1 MTNYSCSSSG
11 TGGTCTGTV
20 TTPCCCNTCASTSD
34 ILKLADVLTDL
45 NNLRATING
54 LTYDSQIAVI
64 SAQIKEITTSFNQ
77 FYAAIKAGYVPA
89 PSTGGG
95 GTGTGTGAVSSSD
108 LENLRH
114 SFQSA
119 LQSTEI
125 SLQVAVDRI
134 QALENNP
141 STGGT
146 SVTVKQE
153 IPITVWNGWGLV
165 SGNGS
170 SFVEQQD
177 GMVGLIQVPAGYKGR
192 IVVELSSVTQALMDK
207 VGFVYMTIDEVN
219 QHPTGTNQGYSWYMD
234 KELIDANHF
243 IINTSNIVDIDKDGV
258 TVTIMIPV
266 RSPEHS
272 ELPNNSTNM
281 DIFKYYL
288 ADYPVGYDEAFRV
301 GGKTLVDVNA
311 RRTIQ
316 SIMGY
321 LQAPAEPAKVYPFS
335 GYEWTHF
342 GDTNTMYQSAY
353 NSHIWA
359 EHLANNIGLTL
370 NNVSTD
376 NLRIT
381 DLVGIVARNY
391 IGGDKV
397 KYITLFIGTG
407 DIAVQTPLYD
417 SNDVG
422 NTFTV
427 NGACLHVLA
436 ELRKKFPKAMI
447 TWVIPPISYAETV
460 DDNLHM
466 YGFAMASAISQ
477 ACYNHGV
484 NVYDMRDKGLIN
496 LKNADHRTAYLTPTG
511 EGDTTNTVYF
521 NDNAYA
527 IFENLFTR
535 LLMSP

>member
-1 MTNYSCSSSG
+1 MTNYSCPTSG
-11 TGGTCTGTV
+11 TGGTGTV
-20 TTPCCCNTCASTSD
+20 NTGCCCNTCASTSD
-34 ILKLADVLTDL
+34 ILKLSEVLTDL
-45 NNLRATING
+45 NNLRTTING
-54 LTYDSQIAVI
+54 LTYGSQIAVI
-64 SAQIKEITTSFNQ
+64 SAQIKEITTTFNQ

-95 GTGTGTGAVSSSD
+95 GTGTGTGDVSSSD
-108 LENLRH
+108 LENLRQ

-119 LQSTEI
+119 LQSVEI
-125 SLQVAVDRI
+125 SLQAAVDRI

-153 IPITVWNGWGLV
+153 IPITVWDGWGLV

-170 SFVEQQD
+170 SFVEQQG
-177 GMVGLIQVPAGYKGR
+177 GMVGLIQVPTGYKGR

-219 QHPTGTNQGYSWYMD
+219 QHPTGKNRGYNWYMD

-243 IINTSNIVDIDKDGV
+243 IINTSNIVDIDKAGV

-281 DIFKYYL
+281 GIFNYYL

-301 GGKTLVDVNA
+301 GGKTLADVNA

-316 SIMGY
+316 SIMEH
-321 LQAPAEPAKVYPFS
+321 LQAPADPAKVYPFS

-359 EHLANNIGLTL
+359 ERLATNIGLTL

-376 NLRIT
+376 DLRIT
-381 DLVGIVARNY
+381 DLVGIVAGNY
-391 IGGDKV
+391 IGSDKV

-407 DIAVQTPLYD
+407 DLAAQTPLYD
-417 SNDVG
+417 SDDVG
-422 NTFTV
+422 NTLTI

-436 ELRKKFPKAMI
+436 ALRKKFPKAMI

-460 DDNLHM
+460 DNQLRS
-466 YGFAMASAISQ
+466 YGYSMASFISQ
-477 ACYNHGV
+477 ACYKHGV
-484 NVYDMRDKGLIN
+484 NVYDMRDKWLIN
-496 LKNADHRTAYLTPTG
+496 LNSADHRTAYLTPTG
-511 EGDTTNTVYF
+511 VGDTTNTVYF

>member
-54 LTYDSQIAVI
+54 LTYDSQIAAV
-64 SAQIKEITTSFNQ
+64 SAQVKEITTTFNQ
-77 FYAAIKAGYVPA
+77 FYASIKAGYVSA

-95 GTGTGTGAVSSSD
+95 GGTGTGDVSSAD
-108 LENLRH
+108 LEALRQA
-114 SFQSA
+114 FQSA
-119 LQSTEI
+119 LESAQL
-125 SLQVAVDRI
+125 SLQGAVDRI
-134 QALENNP
+134 QALEDNP

-153 IPITVWNGWGLV
+153 IPITAWNGWGLMA
-165 SGNGS
+165 GDIPY
-170 SFVEQQD
+170 FEEQQD

-192 IVVELSSVTQALMDK
+192 IVVVLAEVTQLLVDK
-207 VGFVYMTIDEVN
+207 VGFVYIPIDEVV
-219 QHPTGTNQGYSWYMD
+219 QKPSGTNHGYNWHMD

-321 LQAPAEPAKVYPFS
+321 LQAPADPAKVYPFS

-342 GDTNTMYQSAY
+342 GDTNTMYQPAY

-359 EHLANNIGLTL
+359 ERLATNIGLTL

-376 NLRIT
+376 DLRIT
-381 DLVGIVARNY
+381 DLVGIVAGNY

-407 DIAVQTPLYD
+407 DIAAQTPLYD
-417 SNDVG
+417 SDDVG
-422 NTFTV
+422 NTLTI

-447 TWVIPPISYAETV
+447 TWVIPPISYAEIA
-460 DDNLHM
+460 DNQLRS
-466 YGFAMASAISQ
+466 YGYAIASCISQ

-484 NVYDMRDKGLIN
+484 NVYDMRDKWLIN
-496 LKNADHRTAYLTPTG
+496 LKSADHRTAYLTPTG
-511 EGDTTNTVYF
+511 DGVTTNTVYF

>member
-54 LTYDSQIAVI
+54 LTYDSQIAAV
-64 SAQIKEITTSFNQ
+64 SAQVKEITTTFNQ
-77 FYAAIKAGYVPA
+77 FYASIKAGYVSA

-95 GTGTGTGAVSSSD
+95 GGTGTGDVSSAD
-108 LENLRH
+108 LEALRQA
-114 SFQSA
+114 FQSA
-119 LQSTEI
+119 LESAQL
-125 SLQVAVDRI
+125 SLQGAVDRI
-134 QALENNP
+134 QALEDNP

-153 IPITVWNGWGLV
+153 IPITAWNGWGLMA
-165 SGNGS
+165 GDIPY
-170 SFVEQQD
+170 FEEQQD

-192 IVVELSSVTQALMDK
+192 IVVVLAEVTQLLVDK
-207 VGFVYMTIDEVN
+207 VGFVYIPIDEVK
-219 QHPTGTNQGYSWYMD
+219 QKPSGTNHGYNWHMD

-281 DIFKYYL
+281 NIFMYYL
-288 ADYPVGYDEAFRV
+288 GDYPVGEDEAFRV
-301 GGKTLVDVNA
+301 GGKTLVDINA

-316 SIMGY
+316 SVMKY
-321 LQAPAEPAKVYPFS
+321 LHAPAAPAQVYPFS

-342 GDTNTMYQSAY
+342 GDTNTMYQPVY

-359 EHLANNIGLTL
+359 ERLATNIGLTL

-376 NLRIT
+376 DLRIT
-381 DLVGIVARNY
+381 DLVGIVAGNY

-407 DIAVQTPLYD
+407 DIAAQTPLYD
-417 SNDVG
+417 SDDVG
-422 NTFTV
+422 NTLTI

-447 TWVIPPISYAETV
+447 TWVIPPISYAEIA
-460 DDNLHM
+460 DNQLRS
-466 YGFAMASAISQ
+466 YGYAIASCISQ

-484 NVYDMRDKGLIN
+484 NVYDMRDKWLIN
-496 LKNADHRTAYLTPTG
+496 LKSADHRTAYLTPTG
-511 EGDTTNTVYF
+511 DGVTTNTVYF

>member
-11 TGGTCTGTV
+11 TGGTGTV
-20 TTPCCCNTCASTSD
+20 NTPCCCNTCASTSD
-34 ILKLADVLTDL
+34 ILKLSEVLTDL
-45 NNLRATING
+45 NNLRTTINN
-54 LTYDSQIAVI
+54 LTYGSQIAVI
-64 SAQIKEITTSFNQ
+64 SAQIEEITTSFNQ
-77 FYAAIKAGYVPA
+77 FYAAIKAGYVSA

-95 GTGTGTGAVSSSD
+95 GTGTGTGDVSSSD
-108 LENLRH
+108 LENIRH
-114 SFQSA
+114 FFQSA

-125 SLQVAVDRI
+125 SLQAAVDRI

-153 IPITVWNGWGLV
+153 IPITQWNGWGLV
-165 SGNGS
+165 AGSGT
-170 SFVEQQD
+170 SFEEQQD

-192 IVVELSSVTQALMDK
+192 IVVMLAEVTQLLMDK
-207 VGFVYMTIDEVN
+207 VGFVYMTINEVN
-219 QHPTGTNQGYSWYMD
+219 QHPTGTNHGYNWYMD

-243 IINTSNIVDIDKDGV
+243 IINTSNIVDIDKYGV

-281 DIFKYYL
+281 DMFKYYL
-288 ADYPVGYDEAFRV
+288 ADYPVGEDEAFRV
-301 GGKTLVDVNA
+301 GGKTLVDINA
-311 RRTIQ
+311 RRNIQ
-316 SIMGY
+316 SVMEY
-321 LQAPAEPAKVYPFS
+321 LQAPAVPAKVYPFS

-359 EHLANNIGLTL
+359 ESLANNIGLTL

-376 NLRIT
+376 DLRIT
-381 DLVGIVARNY
+381 DLVGIVAGNY
-391 IGGDKV
+391 IGSDKV

-407 DIAVQTPLYD
+407 DIAVQTPVYD

-422 NTFTV
+422 NTLTI

-436 ELRKKFPKAMI
+436 KLRKKFPKAMI
-447 TWVIPPISYAETV
+447 TWVIPPISYAEIV
-460 DDNLHM
+460 DTGLRR
-466 YGFAMASAISQ
+466 YGFTMASSISQ

-511 EGDTTNTVYF
+511 DGVTTNTVYF

>member
-1 MTNYSCSSSG
+1 MTNYSCPTSG

-45 NNLRATING
+45 NNLRTTING
-54 LTYDSQIAVI
+54 LTYGSQIAAV
-64 SAQIKEITTSFNQ
+64 SAQVKEITTTFNQ
-77 FYAAIKAGYVPA
+77 FYAAIRAGYVPA
-89 PSTGGG
+89 PSKGGG
-95 GTGTGTGAVSSSD
+95 GTGTGTGDVSSSD
-108 LENLRH
+108 LENLRQ

-119 LQSTEI
+119 LQSAEI
-125 SLQVAVDRI
+125 SLQAAVDRI

-153 IPITVWNGWGLV
+153 IPITAWNGWGLV

-177 GMVGLIQVPAGYKGR
+177 GMVGLIQVPTGYKGR
-192 IVVELSSVTQALMDK
+192 IVVVLPSVTQALMDK
-207 VGFVYMTIDEVN
+207 VCFVYMTIDEVN
-219 QHPTGTNQGYSWYMD
+219 QHLTGTNLDYSWYMD

-281 DIFKYYL
+281 DRFKYYL

-316 SIMGY
+316 SIMEY
-321 LQAPAEPAKVYPFS
+321 LQAPADPAKVYPFS

-342 GDTNTMYQSAY
+342 GDTNTMCQSTY

-359 EHLANNIGLTL
+359 ERLATNIGLTL
-370 NNVSTD
+370 NNVSTND
-376 NLRIT
+376 LRIT
-381 DLVGIVARNY
+381 DLVGIVAGDY

-407 DIAVQTPLYD
+407 DIAVQTPVYD

-422 NTFTV
+422 NTLTV

-447 TWVIPPISYAETV
+447 TWVIPPISYAEIV
-460 DDNLHM
+460 DNNIRMHG
-466 YGFAMASAISQ
+466 YAVASSISQ

-484 NVYDMRDKGLIN
+484 NVYDMRDKKLIN
-496 LKNADHRTAYLTPTG
+496 LNSADHRTAYLTPTG
-511 EGDTTNTVYF
+511 DGDTTNTVYF